1 MFWVFLWYYE
11 GMSHPC
17 FSDDVLDTWG
27 FSSDSLRGS
36 GVPWHFVTVGVD
48 DGHRVLLDF
57 QDDMMATLCRL
68 GLQGG
73 YL

>member
-36 GVPWHFVTVGVD
+36 GVPWHSITVGVD
-48 DGHRVLLDF
+48 DGHRVLLVLHSVILDG
-57 QDDMMATLCRL
+57 
-68 GLQGG
+68 GLYFG
-73 YL
+73 